1 MSSVTQRLC
10 LLSCLA
16 LSSQALAQE
25 DVEGA
30 KDHPAVKRYP
40 GTVITN
46 FEQKEFEEF
55 EFPLAD
61 DPEKG
66 GDAPVKVKKVE
77 GRYYLADSDYPEN
90 TTCTQVIRNYE
101 NAFKAA
107 GLTLHKGTQP
117 PMAIGWNEGKWVSAE
132 GRANGKGGQL
142 YILQTCN
149 PGEPTNG
156 RLVVVEASEMAQKVE
171 IDAGAMADEIANTGR
186 IALYGI
192 QFATGKADITPD
204 SAKTLEQ
211 IGQLLKNKPDWKLRV
226 EGHTDNV
233 GKAKANLDLSKK
245 RAEAVKAYLVKNHG
259 VAATRLTAEGYGDTK
274 PLAPNTDEAGRAKNR
289 RVELSKP

>member
-10 LLSCLA
+10 LLSCLVLA
-16 LSSQALAQE
+16 SQALAQE

-40 GTVITN
+40 GAYIVV

-61 DPEKG
+61 DPGKE
-66 GDAPVKVKKVE
+66 GDAQVKTKKVE
-77 GRYYLADSDYPEN
+77 GRYYQADSDYPPN
-90 TTCTQVIRNYE
+90 TSCTQVLRNYE

-107 GLTLHKGTQP
+107 GLTLRKGSQP
-117 PMAIGWNEGKWVSAE
+117 PMAMGWGEGKWISAE
-132 GRANGKGGQL
+132 GRAHGKGGQL

-149 PGEPTNG
+149 DGEPAAG

-171 IDAGAMADEIANTGR
+171 IDAGAMADELDKTGR

-192 QFATGKADITPD
+192 QFATGKATITPD

-233 GKAKANLDLSKK
+233 GKAKANLELSKK
-245 RAEAVKAYLVKNHG
+245 RAEAVKAYLVKTHG
-259 VAATRLTAEGYGDTK
+259 VAANRLTAEGFGDTK
-274 PLAPNTDEAGRAKNR
+274 PLAPNTDEDGRAKNR
-289 RVELSKP
+289 RVELSKL